1 MIWHC
6 SLRAVICFGVLAQTL
21 ALLCG
26 AQATQEHSKG
36 FAQSADATWN
46 SLLAGNQRF
55 VTGES
60 AKRNLINDR
69 RRLQKTQHPRAAV
82 LSCSDSRVPPETIFD
97 QGLGDLFVVR
107 IAGNSDDP
115 LGLGSLEYA
124 VEHLGTNVI
133 VVLGH
138 QSCGAVTAACSR
150 EAMPSPSLEAVIR
163 PIAESCTVAKTQGS
177 ADDLIEQAVKDHVR
191 KTAHDLLV
199 RSSILKHAYDAGR
212 LAIIEAYY
220 SLDTGTVTRLQ

>member
-1 MIWHC
+1 MISHC
-6 SLRAVICFGVLAQTL
+6 SLRAVIVLGVLAQTL
-21 ALLCG
+21 TLLCG
-26 AQATQEHSKG
+26 AQATPEHGKG
-36 FAQSADATWN
+36 LAQSADAIWN

-60 AKRNLINDR
+60 AKRSLINDR
-69 RRLQKTQHPRAAV
+69 RRLHNTQHPRAAV

-107 IAGNSDDP
+107 VAGNSDDP

-138 QSCGAVTAACSR
+138 QSCGAVTAACSLDP
-150 EAMPSPSLEAVIR
+150 MPSASLEAVVR
-163 PIAESCTVAKTQGS
+163 PIAESCTAAKAQGS
-177 ADDLIEQAVKDHVR
+177 ADDLIARAVKDHVR
-191 KTAHDLLV
+191 KTAHDLLIS
-199 RSSILKHAYDAGR
+199 SSILKHAHDAGR